1 MSIGILEPHG
11 DLAQEVMSLAVHRKK
26 YRSRLIYITGSIHK
40 LLGIDDIYTPVLNP
54 FDLKNKDE
62 DTIDVFAQE
71 ITNAFAE
78 MIKKTK
84 KANDTLSTNMDA
96 VIKPCIATLLRQ
108 DYADLRDLKRFMSKG
123 NADLIKL

>member
-1 MSIGILEPHG
+1 MSIGIIEPHG

-26 YRSRLIYITGSIHK
+26 YRNRLIYISGSIHK
-40 LLGIDDIYTPVLNP
+40 LLGIDEIYTPVINP

-71 ITNAFAE
+71 ITNAFTE
-78 MIKKTK
+78 MIKKSK
-84 KANDTLSTNMDA
+84 KASDGLSTNMDA

-108 DYADLRDLKRFMSKG
+108 DYTDLRDLKRFMSKD
-123 NADLIKL
+123 NADLIQL